1 MRTQDEK
8 TTKTQE
14 IKTRNQELKTKTS
27 RIFPIKTQ
35 NTGKFLPKSGNS
47 TKLLTHP

>member
-1 MRTQDEK
+1 MKTQDEK

-14 IKTRNQELKTKTS
+14 IKTKNQELKTKTS

-35 NTGKFLPKSGNS
+35 NTGKFLP
-47 TKLLTHP
+47 